1 MKSSKCPSTDDW
13 IKKIWYIST
22 MEYYSALKKNEILT
36 FAETWLDVEITK

>member
-22 MEYYSALKKNEILT
+22 MECYSALKKNEILT

>member
-22 MEYYSALKKNEILT
+22 MEYYSALKNNEILT